1 MTSKSKLTIIQLKKL
16 ISEEVQKHLLEV
28 SNKDKEMMDDSL
40 DAQVDRYFS
49 SYEEDAKQ
57 EKKESFDFRRSVLDF
72 LTEAED
78 EEKEGDDEA
87 KPPKKLKL
95 EDLNIPNF
103 ANDVMRL
110 VVNYDSLLEIR
121 DTILKRALN
130 YLSENYNEETVMAFE
145 DELLESHG
153 VMIGKSKQDVDD
165 EKFAAPKAAAAGPA
179 GGAG

>member
-1 MTSKSKLTIIQLKKL
+1 MISKSKLTIAQLRKL
-16 ISEEVQKHLLEV
+16 ISEEVQKSLLEA
-28 SNKDKEMMDDSL
+28 SNKDKELMDDSL

-49 SYEEDAKQ
+49 SYEADAKQ
-57 EKKESFDFRRSVLDF
+57 EKKESFDFRRSVIDF
-72 LTEAED
+72 LTEAEEDEKESD
-78 EEKEGDDEA
+78 EEKPA
-87 KPPKKLKL
+87 KKLKL
-95 EDLNIPNF
+95 EDLNVPNF
-103 ANDVMRL
+103 SNDVMRL

>member
-1 MTSKSKLTIIQLKKL
+1 MTSKNRLTVEQLRKL
-16 ISEEVQKHLLEV
+16 ISEEVQKSLLEV
-28 SNKDKEMMDDSL
+28 SNRDKELMDDSL

-49 SYEEDAKQ
+49 SYESDAKQ

-72 LTEAED
+72 LTEAEED
-78 EEKEGDDEA
+78 EEKED
-87 KPPKKLKL
+87 KQKKSTKKLKL
-95 EDLNIPNF
+95 EDLNVPNF

-165 EKFAAPKAAAAGPA
+165 EKFGAPKAAAAGPA
-179 GGAG
+179 GGAA